1 MIELEV
7 KAVVPDPAAVRRS
20 LVEAGAVAGF
30 AGLMHDRRLDR
41 EGALLARDEVL
52 RVRRYMEPEGHR
64 VRVSWKGPVSVDRGY
79 KRRPEIE
86 YEVSG
91 GQAEALFEALGYRV
105 VEAIDRYVEYYSL
118 EGATIRLEWYPRM
131 DVLLEIEGTPEAI
144 ERAAAA
150 TGLPRQAFT
159 ADPLVAFVARWEAR
173 EGRPAATALA
183 QLGGEAPSWSA
194 Q

>member
-1 MIELEV
+1 MIELEL

-30 AGLMHDRRLDR
+30 AGFMHDRRFDR

-52 RVRRYMEPEGHR
+52 RVRRFVEPEGHR

-86 YEVSG
+86 YDVSG
-91 GQAEALFEALGYRV
+91 GQVEAVFEALGYRV

-131 DVLLEIEGTPEAI
+131 DVLLEIEGAPEAI
-144 ERAAAA
+144 ERAVAA
-150 TGLPRQAFT
+150 TGLPREAFT
-159 ADPLVAFVARWEAR
+159 ADALVGFVARWEAR

-183 QLGGEAPSWSA
+183 QLGGEPPSWLA
-194 Q
+194 R